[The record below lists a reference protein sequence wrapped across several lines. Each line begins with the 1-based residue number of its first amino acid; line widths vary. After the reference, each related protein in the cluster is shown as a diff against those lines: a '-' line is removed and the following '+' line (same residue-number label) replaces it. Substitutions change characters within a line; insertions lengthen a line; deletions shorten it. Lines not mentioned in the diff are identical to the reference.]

1 MRMTMASKLVA
12 VSAIGVAWIAGCSSK
27 DTEPAPLLEDC
38 VGANCK
44 PTGGGSGGGSK
55 PGGEGGAGGSGD
67 EEPSTITVS
76 GTVLSTVDSGFIT
89 ATTYVGG
96 ALVRAQGESGTQVQ
110 SETAAGQFTI
120 DDVATGLNWFAL
132 EEVSTQRTL
141 LPTLQPVVVSEAEPQ
156 TSIVGVDEQVF
167 LAVLDTMSPVQ
178 VLQSGAAQAILFFAR
193 ENGEPVKG
201 VSIKGWANAE
211 AVAYDA
217 APTYE
222 VASPPDEGATGE
234 LGTALLV
241 NIYAVPYPG
250 SSVEIQFEVDGEL
263 LVVPIRI
270 ASNYVT
276 RAAIAVD

>member
-1 MRMTMASKLVA
+1 MTMASKLVA

-44 PTGGGSGGGSK
+44 PAGGGSGGGSK

-263 LVVPIRI
+263 LVVPIRV

>member
-1 MRMTMASKLVA
+1 MTMASKLVA

-76 GTVLSTVDSGFIT
+76 GTVLSIVDSGFIT

-263 LVVPIRI
+263 LVVPIRV